1 MARFDTGCSCALSW
15 GLGASA
21 LEVWVKGGRG
31 PIMKSVPHF
40 MHLPCLLVAPE
51 KADRLN
57 KKRVLHDGQL
67 TIMEIDYSTLYNC

>member
-1 MARFDTGCSCALSW
+1 
-15 GLGASA
+15 
-21 LEVWVKGGRG
+21 
-31 PIMKSVPHF
+31 MKSVPHF